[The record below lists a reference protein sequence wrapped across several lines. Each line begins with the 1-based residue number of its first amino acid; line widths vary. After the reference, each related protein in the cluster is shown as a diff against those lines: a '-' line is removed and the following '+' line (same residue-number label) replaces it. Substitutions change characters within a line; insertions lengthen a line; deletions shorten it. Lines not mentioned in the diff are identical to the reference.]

1 MNTNIFS
8 PILIV
13 AKNKAFGKAGRYEC
27 ESDCES
33 DCDTGDCACTVA
45 PRTLG
50 AEKGSLL
57 QEGTY
62 QRQNTSSYQ
71 KLNNN
76 FGVWFSP
83 DHNPAVTN
91 SDADEI
97 LFLFNRA
104 STISDIL
111 SILPTKDREIS
122 NKLIGEFIE
131 LGLLV
136 RNNQVTTFNS
146 SPQTLTSWL
155 HITDRCNLRCS
166 YCYLPHIREDMSLET
181 GMAAID
187 ATFRSAEIHQFEKV
201 KFKYA
206 GGEPLIRYETVLAL
220 HKYALN
226 EGQRLRINVE
236 GVLLSNGTLL
246 TKEKAEE
253 IHNLGMRL
261 MISLDGLGHS
271 HDAQR
276 PYAGGHE
283 SFMDVERGINLALS
297 AGITPNISITVSSKN
312 ADKLAELVDWVLK
325 HDLPFSLN
333 FYRENELS
341 VADKDLSFIDQ
352 KIIDGMKKAYKA
364 IEEKLPE
371 KSLLASIVDRA
382 NLSSP
387 HQMTCGVGNNYMVF
401 DCNGQVSKCQMLMKN
416 FITDLTVADPLG
428 EIQKDKKG
436 IQNLSVEEKEGCKT
450 CEWKYW
456 CTGGCSLN
464 TFRATGRYDV
474 KSPNCHIYKALYPE
488 AMRLEGLRLL
498 KHEYPQ

>member
-1 MNTNIFS
+1 MKKNNFN
-8 PILIV
+8 PIVIV
-13 AKNKAFGKAGRYEC
+13 SKNSAFPGSNH
-27 ESDCES
+27 SDCQC

-45 PRTLG
+45 PTTIIVDKSILLG
-50 AEKGSLL
+50 
-57 QEGTY
+57 EGTY

-71 KLNNN
+71 KLNGE
-76 FGVWFSP
+76 FSIWFSP
-83 DHNPAVTN
+83 DHNPVVTN
-91 SDADEI
+91 SDADKV
-97 LFLFNRA
+97 LFLFNGARTVSSA
-104 STISDIL
+104 LVSM
-111 SILPTKDREIS
+111 PKDKHEVACKVAI
-122 NKLIGEFIE
+122 EFIKA
-131 LGLLV
+131 GLLV
-136 RNNQVTTFNS
+136 QENQITTFDS
-146 SPQTLTSWL
+146 THQTLTSWL

-166 YCYLPHIREDMSLET
+166 YCYLPHVREDMSLET

-187 ATFRSAEIHQFEKV
+187 ATFRSAEIHQFKKV

-226 EGQRLRINVE
+226 EGQRLGINVE

-246 TKEKAEE
+246 TEEKAEE

-283 SFMDVERGINLALS
+283 SFADVERGINIALG

-312 ADKLAELVDWVLK
+312 ADKLAELVDWVLE

-341 VADKDLSFIDQ
+341 MVDKDLSFIDQ

-364 IEEKLPE
+364 IEERLPE

-401 DCNGQVSKCQMLMKN
+401 DCNGQVGKCQMLMKN
-416 FITDLTVADPLG
+416 VITNLTVLDPLG
-428 EIQKDKKG
+428 EIQKDKRG

-498 KHEYPQ
+498 KYEYPQ

>member
-1 MNTNIFS
+1 MNTNFN
-8 PILIV
+8 PIIIV
-13 AKNKAFGKAGRYEC
+13 GSNFANSNQ
-27 ESDCES
+27 SDCTS
-33 DCDTGDCACTVA
+33 DCTTGDCACTVA
-45 PRTLG
+45 TALFVDNSDYLLGNYKYRRQRTSEYLI
-50 AEKGSLL
+50 
-57 QEGTY
+57 
-62 QRQNTSSYQ
+62 
-71 KLNNN
+71 LNND
-76 FGVWFSP
+76 FGIWFSP

-104 STISDIL
+104 STITNIL
-111 SILPTKDREIS
+111 SILPTKDREVS

-131 LGLLV
+131 SGLLV
-136 RNNQVTTFNS
+136 RENQVTTFS
-146 SPQTLTSWL
+146 DSPQTLTSWL

-166 YCYLPHIREDMSLET
+166 YCYLPHVREDMSLET
-181 GMAAID
+181 GIAAID
-187 ATFRSAEIHQFEKV
+187 ATFRSAILHNFQKV
-201 KFKYA
+201 KLKYA
-206 GGEPLIRYETVLAL
+206 GGEPIIRYEIVVAL
-220 HKYALN
+220 HKYAI
-226 EGQRLRINVE
+226 EAGQKLGLSVE

-253 IHNLGMRL
+253 ICNLDLRL
-261 MISLDGLGHS
+261 MISLDGLGES
-271 HDAQR
+271 HNAQR

-283 SFMDVERGINLALS
+283 SFADVERGINIALA
-297 AGITPNISITVSSKN
+297 AGITPSISITVSSKN
-312 ADKLAELVDWVLK
+312 ADKLSDLVGWVLER
-325 HDLPFSLN
+325 DLPFSLN
-333 FYRENELS
+333 FYRENDLS
-341 VADKDLSFIDQ
+341 LAEKDLSLVDQ
-352 KIIDGMKKAYKA
+352 KIIDGMKRAYET
-364 IEEKLPE
+364 IEKRLPE

-387 HQMTCGVGNNYMVF
+387 HQMTCGVGNNYLVF
-401 DCNGQVSKCQMLMKN
+401 DCNGQVGKCQMLMKN
-416 FITDLTVADPLG
+416 FITNLTVADPLG

-498 KHEYPQ
+498 KYEYPQEQL

>member
-1 MNTNIFS
+1 MNNNFN

-13 AKNKAFGKAGRYEC
+13 GSNFANSNQ
-27 ESDCES
+27 SDCTS
-33 DCDTGDCACTVA
+33 DCTTGDCACTVA
-45 PRTLG
+45 HGFVIDNSDYLLG
-50 AEKGSLL
+50 DYE
-57 QEGTY
+57 Y
-62 QRQNTSSYQ
+62 RRQATSKHL
-71 KLNNN
+71 KLNKD

-83 DHNPAVTN
+83 DHNPVVTN
-91 SDADEI
+91 SDADKI
-97 LFLFNRA
+97 LFLFNKTNA
-104 STISDIL
+104 LSDAL
-111 SILPTKDREIS
+111 VSLPADDYKIAY
-122 NKLIGEFIE
+122 KLAIDFIKS
-131 LGLLV
+131 GLLV
-136 RNNQVTTFNS
+136 RGNQIATFSNM
-146 SPQTLTSWL
+146 PQVLTSWL

-206 GGEPLIRYETVLAL
+206 GGEPLIRYEIVLAL

-226 EGQRLRINVE
+226 EGQRLGINVE

-283 SFMDVERGINLALS
+283 SFMDVERGINIALS

-312 ADKLAELVDWVLK
+312 ADKLAELVDWVLE

-364 IEEKLPE
+364 IEERLPE

-387 HQMTCGVGNNYMVF
+387 HQITCGVGNNYMVF

-416 FITDLTVADPLG
+416 FITDLNVADPLG

-436 IQNLSVEEKEGCKT
+436 IQNLSVEEKQGCKT

-498 KHEYPQ
+498 KYEYPQ